1 MIEWF
6 TAGGFFMW
14 FVLGAALVGLV
25 LAIDAGRR
33 LAGRAEDAGGLRAEI
48 DGVLFWGGFA
58 SVLGLIG
65 TLGGVAQMARWLEQ
79 AGDASATVVWGGFRV
94 ALIPTAFGLIM
105 LAVCLLAW
113 YGLRAALRA
122 PPPELPVAGPYRG
135 SYTA

>member
-14 FVLGAALVGLV
+14 FVLGAAVVGLV

-33 LAGRAEDAGGLRAEI
+33 LIGPAEDTGGLRAEI

-79 AGDASATVVWGGFRV
+79 AGDAPATVVWGGFRV

-113 YGLRAALRA
+113 YGLRAALR
-122 PPPELPVAGPYRG
+122 RQN
-135 SYTA
+135 SR